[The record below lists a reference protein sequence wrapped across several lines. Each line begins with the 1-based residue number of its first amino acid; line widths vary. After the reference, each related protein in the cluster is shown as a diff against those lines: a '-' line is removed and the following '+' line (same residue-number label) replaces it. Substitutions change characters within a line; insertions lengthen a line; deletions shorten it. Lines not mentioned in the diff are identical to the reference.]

1 MVNPEESVASEHVK
15 ITVDEGVALVVID
28 RPPVNA
34 MSNALRREIV
44 EIFGQLNE
52 RADVRAVVLT
62 GTPKIFSGGMD
73 LKEHRAARHE
83 LGDKSRSEH
92 EHRNFHNALRECSK
106 PIVAAISGPAVGT
119 GVNIAAACDVLVA
132 SENAFMA
139 MPEVGVGVPN
149 GASALVR
156 LFGQSR
162 GRRMFFTGMR
172 VSAQELYRLGVI
184 EACVPSEQLL
194 AEAMKIA
201 REIAAQ
207 DPDVIA
213 AAKQVYNLAQEV
225 PFAIAKNMENAFTAQ
240 LARARAARK
249 SDPPQAD

>member
-1 MVNPEESVASEHVK
+1 MVSEHLRLT
-15 ITVDEGVALVVID
+15 IEDGVALIVID

-34 MSNALRREIV
+34 MSNQLRRDVV
-44 EIFGQLNE
+44 ELFGQLDE
-52 RADVRAVVLT
+52 RTDVRAIVIT
-62 GTPKIFSGGMD
+62 GTPKIFCGGMD
-73 LKEHRAARHE
+73 LKEHRAAKHE
-83 LGDKSRSEH
+83 PGDKARSLH

-119 GVNIAAACDVLVA
+119 GVNIAAASDILIA
-132 SENAFMA
+132 AENAYMA

-149 GASALVR
+149 GASALAR

-172 VSAQELYRLGVI
+172 VSAQELYRTGVI
-184 EACVPSEQLL
+184 EACVPADQLIP
-194 AEAMKIA
+194 EAMKIA
-201 REIAAQ
+201 RELAAQ

-225 PFAIAKNMENAFTAQ
+225 PFAITKNMENAFAVQ
-240 LARARAARK
+240 VGKVKAARSRPP
-249 SDPPQAD
+249 SD

>member
-1 MVNPEESVASEHVK
+1 MTYEHLEV
-15 ITVDEGVALVVID
+15 TVEDNVALVVID

-34 MSNALRREIV
+34 MSNQLRRDIV
-44 EIFGQLNE
+44 SLFGELDE
-52 RADVRAVVLT
+52 RDDVRAIVIT
-62 GTPKIFSGGMD
+62 GTARIFSGGMD

-83 LGDKSRSEH
+83 TGDKARSVH

-119 GVNIAAACDVLVA
+119 GVNIAAASDILIA
-132 SENAFMA
+132 SENAWLA

-172 VSAQELYRLGVI
+172 VSAQELYRTGVI
-184 EACVPSEQLL
+184 EACVPSEQLIP
-194 AEAMKIA
+194 EAMKIA
-201 REIAAQ
+201 RELAAQ

-240 LARARAARK
+240 IVKTRAARGGK
-249 SDPPQAD
+249 

>member
-1 MVNPEESVASEHVK
+1 MVSEFLKV
-15 ITVDEGVALVVID
+15 TVEDGVALVVID

-34 MSNALRREIV
+34 MSNQLRRDVV
-44 EIFGQLNE
+44 ELFGQLDE
-52 RADVRAVVLT
+52 HPDVRAIVIT
-62 GTPKIFSGGMD
+62 GTPKIFCGGMD
-73 LKEHRAARHE
+73 LKEHRAAKHGP
-83 LGDKSRSEH
+83 GDKARSVH

-119 GVNIAAACDVLVA
+119 GVNIAAASDILIA
-132 SENAFMA
+132 SENAYLA

-172 VSAQELYRLGVI
+172 VSAQELYRTGVI
-184 EACVPSEQLL
+184 EACVPSDQLIP
-194 AEAMKIA
+194 EAMKIA
-201 REIAAQ
+201 RELAAQ

-213 AAKQVYNLAQEV
+213 AAKQVYNVAQEV
-225 PFAIAKNMENAFTAQ
+225 PFAITKNLENAFSAQ
-240 LARARAARK
+240 VGKVKAALK
-249 SDPPQAD
+249 G

>member
-1 MVNPEESVASEHVK
+1 MASEHLRL
-15 ITVDEGVALVVID
+15 TVEDGVALVVID

-34 MSNALRREIV
+34 MSNALRRELV
-44 EIFGQLNE
+44 ALFGQLDE
-52 RADVRAVVLT
+52 RADVRAIVIT
-62 GTPKIFSGGMD
+62 GTPKIFCGGMD

-83 LGDKSRSEH
+83 LGDKARSVH
-92 EHRNFHNALRECSK
+92 EHRNFHSALRECSK
-106 PIVAAISGPAVGT
+106 PVVAAIGGPAVGT
-119 GVNIAAACDVLVA
+119 GVNIAAASDILIA
-132 SENAFMA
+132 SENAYMA

-184 EACVPSEQLL
+184 EACVPSDRLVP
-194 AEAMKIA
+194 EAMKIA
-201 REIAAQ
+201 RELAAQ
-207 DPDVIA
+207 DPDVLA

-225 PFAIAKNMENAFTAQ
+225 PFAIAKNMENAFAAQ
-240 LARARAARK
+240 VGKLRAARPK
-249 SDPPQAD
+249 PGE

>member
-1 MVNPEESVASEHVK
+1 MAAEQVSEHLKV
-15 ITVDEGVALVVID
+15 TVEDGVALVVID

-34 MSNALRREIV
+34 VSNQLRRDVV
-44 EIFGQLNE
+44 ELFGRLDDD
-52 RADVRAVVLT
+52 AAVRAIVIT
-62 GTPKIFSGGMD
+62 GTPKIFCGGMD
-73 LKEHRAARHE
+73 LKEHRAARHGP
-83 LGDKSRSEH
+83 GDKARSIH
-92 EHRNFHNALRECSK
+92 EHRNLHNALRENSK

-119 GVNIAAACDVLVA
+119 GVNIAAAADILIA
-132 SENAFMA
+132 SENAYMA

-172 VSAQELYRLGVI
+172 VSAQELYRTGVI
-184 EACVPSEQLL
+184 EACVPSDQLIP
-194 AEAMKIA
+194 EAMKIA
-201 REIAAQ
+201 RELAAQ

-225 PFAIAKNMENAFTAQ
+225 PFAISKNMENAFSAQ
-240 LARARAARK
+240 IGKAKAARSAK
-249 SDPPQAD
+249 D

>member
-1 MVNPEESVASEHVK
+1 MVSEFLKVT
-15 ITVDEGVALVVID
+15 IEDGVALVVID

-34 MSNALRREIV
+34 MSNQLRRDVV
-44 EIFGQLNE
+44 ELFGQLDE
-52 RADVRAVVLT
+52 RADVRAIVIT
-62 GTPKIFSGGMD
+62 GTPKIFCGGMD
-73 LKEHRAARHE
+73 LKEHRAAQHGP
-83 LGDKSRSEH
+83 GDKARSVH
-92 EHRNFHNALRECSK
+92 EHRTFHNALRECSK

-119 GVNIAAACDVLVA
+119 GVNIAAASDILIA
-132 SENAFMA
+132 AENAYMA

-172 VSAQELYRLGVI
+172 VSAQELYRTGVI
-184 EACVPSEQLL
+184 EACVPSDQLIP
-194 AEAMKIA
+194 EAMKIA
-201 REIAAQ
+201 RELAAQ

-225 PFAIAKNMENAFTAQ
+225 PFAITKSMENAFSAQ
-240 LARARAARK
+240 VGRTKAARGAPRE
-249 SDPPQAD
+249 D

>member
-1 MVNPEESVASEHVK
+1 MSSEYLKVSL
-15 ITVDEGVALVVID
+15 DEGVAVVVID

-34 MSNALRREIV
+34 MSNALRREVV
-44 EIFGQLNE
+44 ELFGQLDE
-52 RADVRAVVLT
+52 RSDVRAIVLT

-73 LKEHRAARHE
+73 LKEHREARNE
-83 LGDKSRSEH
+83 LGDKARSIH
-92 EHRNFHNALRECSK
+92 EHRNFHSALRECSK

-119 GVNIAAACDVLVA
+119 GVNIAAACDILLA
-132 SENAFMA
+132 SENAYMA

-184 EACVPSEQLL
+184 EACVSAEQLL
-194 AEAMKIA
+194 PEAMKIA
-201 REIAAQ
+201 RELAAQ
-207 DPDVIA
+207 DPEVIA
-213 AAKQVYNLAQEV
+213 AAKQIYNLAQEV
-225 PFAIAKNMENAFTAQ
+225 PFAIAKNMENAFAAQ
-240 LARARAARK
+240 IGKTKAARK
-249 SDPPQAD
+249 AAPGAD